1 MPRNTSVLVGPN
13 LLDEAFRVARS
24 NLMVALSDLDS
35 PSVIITS
42 AQPGEGKTMTCA
54 NLAVSLARAGQRVV
68 LVDLDMR
75 SPALHLAIGGLNEV
89 GLGDVLVDREK
100 VDDCIQLIDLGRNAR
115 DERIGL
121 YFLAAGHGVASPTEL
136 VSSARMPRLLDN
148 LAREADV
155 VLLDC
160 PPVMPIADTLVV
172 GRIVAGAVLV
182 VEARRTPYPLVEQAK
197 NALTRN
203 QTRLLG
209 VILNKTRD
217 GILEYRY
224 GNSFD
229 DS

>member
-1 MPRNTSVLVGPN
+1 MPRNSGVLAGPN
-13 LLDEAFRVARS
+13 LIDEAFRVARS

-42 AQPGEGKTMTCA
+42 AQPGEGKTITCA

-75 SPALHLAIGGLNEV
+75 APALHTAVGGLNEV
-89 GLGDVLVDREK
+89 GLADVLVEREA
-100 VDDCIQLIDLGRNAR
+100 VEDCIQLIDLGRNAR

-209 VILNKTRD
+209 VILNKMRD
-217 GILEYRY
+217 GIPEYRY
-224 GNSFD
+224 GHSFD

>member
-1 MPRNTSVLVGPN
+1 MPRNTTVLTGPN
-13 LLDEAFRVARS
+13 VIDEAFRVARS

-35 PSVIITS
+35 PSVIVTS

-75 SPALHLAIGGLNEV
+75 APGLHSAIGGFNEI
-89 GLGDVLVDREK
+89 GLADVLVEREK
-100 VDDCIQLIDLGRNAR
+100 VEDCIQLIDLGRNAR
-115 DERIGL
+115 DERVGL
-121 YFLAAGHGVASPTEL
+121 YFLAAGTGVASPTEL
-136 VSSARMPRLLDN
+136 VGSARMPRLLDS

-160 PPVMPIADTLVV
+160 PPVLPMADTLVV
-172 GRIVAGAVLV
+172 GRMAAGAVLV
-182 VEARRTPYPLVEQAK
+182 VEARRTPYPLIEQAK

-209 VILNKTRD
+209 VILNKMRD
-217 GILEYRY
+217 GVPEYRY
-224 GNSFD
+224 GYALD
-229 DS
+229 DG